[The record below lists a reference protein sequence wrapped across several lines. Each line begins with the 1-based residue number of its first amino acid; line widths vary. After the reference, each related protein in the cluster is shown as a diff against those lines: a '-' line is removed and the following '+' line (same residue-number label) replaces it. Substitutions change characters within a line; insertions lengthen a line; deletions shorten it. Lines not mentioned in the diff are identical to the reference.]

1 MPELTDYSGPFNP
14 DLKFEDFSKDFLL
27 KLMWHWQW
35 AWLHLGQAWF
45 SVVQEEYGTDVANN
59 LEHQSWMRMASRVNP
74 RYAKM
79 ANIQLNTVLDSLKA
93 AQLPLGNACTSGVFP
108 PEFEI
113 ISPNHV
119 IQTLPDCQTLRYME
133 KEAPERIP
141 WLCHF
146 NEKKLIEK
154 YFINPKVKVTPLKL
168 PPRKSPDEIACQW
181 EYKIE
186 E

>member
-1 MPELTDYSGPFNP
+1 
-14 DLKFEDFSKDFLL
+14 
-27 KLMWHWQW
+27 
-35 AWLHLGQAWF
+35 
-45 SVVQEEYGTDVANN
+45 
-59 LEHQSWMRMASRVNP
+59 
-74 RYAKM
+74 
-79 ANIQLNTVLDSLKA
+79 
-93 AQLPLGNACTSGVFP
+93 
-108 PEFEI
+108 
-113 ISPNHV
+113 
-119 IQTLPDCQTLRYME
+119 ME

>member
-1 MPELTDYSGPFNP
+1 MEI
-14 DLKFEDFSKDFLL
+14 
-27 KLMWHWQW
+27 WQW
-35 AWLHLGQAWF
+35 AWLHLGKSWYD
-45 SVVQEEYGTDVANN
+45 VVREELGTDAANN

-93 AQLPLGNACTSGVFP
+93 ADNISTTGLFP
-108 PEFEI
+108 PKFDI
-113 ISPNHV
+113 KSPNHV
-119 IQTLPDCQTLRYME
+119 IMTLTDCQTLRYME

-146 NEKKLIEK
+146 NEKPLIEK

-168 PPRKSPDEIACQW
+168 PPRKSPDDIACQW
-181 EYKIE
+181 EFKIE

>member
-1 MPELTDYSGPFNP
+1 MPELTDYSGPFKP
-14 DLKFEDFSKDFLL
+14 DLKFDDFSKDFLL

-93 AQLPLGNACTSGVFP
+93 AQLPLDNISTTGLFP
-108 PEFEI
+108 PKFDI
-113 ISPNHV
+113 KSPNHV
-119 IQTLPDCQTLRYME
+119 IMTLTDCQTLRYME

-146 NEKKLIEK
+146 NEKPLIEK
-154 YFINPKVKVTPLKL
+154 YFINPKVKVIPLKL
-168 PPRKSPDEIACQW
+168 PPRKGPDDIACQW
-181 EYKIE
+181 EFKIE